1 MQKLEVNA
9 IMPSQG
15 IGNLHFLPVVLGC
28 FAVIAFMTAYGM
40 AVHRGDVDALWPYIS
55 DAGSRPPESCIFGQF
70 LNIAAV
76 IAFVAMYIHYRH
88 VKEFNVTDMPI
99 ILKLN
104 YWSLWIAAFTCLGL
118 SMVAN
123 FQETNSLPTHLTGA
137 IMVFGLGTVY
147 CWIQAVISHLM
158 RHQATS
164 SALSSCTRFILSVL
178 VTLFFIITLA
188 AGGAASAAYR
198 KQHGN
203 STHLQADLKWK
214 DTDDGY
220 NAHLASTFSEWLMSI
235 CFLLFFLTYFREFQ
249 KITVHIQIQPKNAE
263 IFSSGH
269 HHDEARIVV

>member
-1 MQKLEVNA
+1 MAPQ
-9 IMPSQG
+9 S

-28 FAVIAFMTAYGM
+28 FAIIAALTAYGM
-40 AVHRGDVDALWPYIS
+40 AVQRGDVNALWPYIS

-70 LNIAAV
+70 LNMAAV

-88 VKEFNVTDMPI
+88 VKEFNVTDTPI

-104 YWSLWIAAFTCLGL
+104 YCSLWIAAFTCLGL

-137 IMVFGLGTVY
+137 IMVFGLGALY
-147 CWIQAVISHLM
+147 CWIQAFISHLM
-158 RHQATS
+158 RNQATS
-164 SALSSCTRFILSVL
+164 SALSSCTRFILSAL

-188 AGGAASAAYR
+188 AGGAASAAHKEQY
-198 KQHGN
+198 KN
-203 STHLQADLKWK
+203 MSNIKSEFKWK
-214 DTDDGY
+214 ETDDGY
-220 NAHLASTFSEWLMSI
+220 NAHLASTFCEWLMTI

-249 KITVHIQIQPKNAE
+249 KINVIIQVQPKNAE
-263 IFSSGH
+263 IFSSGQS